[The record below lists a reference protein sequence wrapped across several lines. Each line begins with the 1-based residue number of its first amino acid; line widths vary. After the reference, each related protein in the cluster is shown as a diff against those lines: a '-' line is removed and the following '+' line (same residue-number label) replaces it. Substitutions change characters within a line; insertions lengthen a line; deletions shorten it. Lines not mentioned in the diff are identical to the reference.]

1 MTAKILI
8 VDDLKF
14 NIDLL
19 EEHLQNDLYE
29 IHRAYNGQEALS
41 KTLSVRPDLILMDVM
56 MPVIDGLSA
65 TKTIR
70 QTPEIAHIPIIM
82 ITALTSVDDRINS
95 LFCGA
100 DDYMNKPINYLL
112 LKKRIK
118 SLLRLKYFTDEIIL
132 RAGIDGAI
140 PNNNV
145 LDIDIAGS
153 KILII
158 DEDTE
163 LTNSISSKLKRKN
176 LIIDVCKDSKKAI
189 ASCLGD
195 NYSLII
201 LNTEITDV
209 NAIELCVKIK
219 NNTQLKSI
227 PILVLVDEYDEDTL
241 MKSLEIGINDYFLI
255 PHEISEL
262 IAKVILQIKKFH
274 YVENLR
280 VSYLRNATMDELTQT
295 YNRNYL
301 ESYFKNLIANLQK
314 EEKRSIICVIDIDD
328 FKKLND
334 VYGHITGDK
343 VLKSVASI
351 FLKNIRSS
359 DFIARIG
366 GEEFIVILHDVI
378 REEARLII
386 DKLREKISNTQFLDY
401 SENNKIKCTISG
413 GIDEI
418 QKNDSL
424 ASAVDRADKN
434 LYKAKNSG
442 KNMII
447 S

>member
-118 SLLRLKYFTDEIIL
+118 SLLRLKYLTDEIIL

-163 LTNSISSKLKRKN
+163 LTNSISSKLKRK
-176 LIIDVCKDSKKAI
+176 K
-189 ASCLGD
+189 
-195 NYSLII
+195 YSIHCS
-201 LNTEITDV
+201 
-209 NAIELCVKIK
+209 A
-219 NNTQLKSI
+219 
-227 PILVLVDEYDEDTL
+227 
-241 MKSLEIGINDYFLI
+241 
-255 PHEISEL
+255 
-262 IAKVILQIKKFH
+262 
-274 YVENLR
+274 
-280 VSYLRNATMDELTQT
+280 
-295 YNRNYL
+295 
-301 ESYFKNLIANLQK
+301 
-314 EEKRSIICVIDIDD
+314 
-328 FKKLND
+328 
-334 VYGHITGDK
+334 
-343 VLKSVASI
+343 
-351 FLKNIRSS
+351 
-359 DFIARIG
+359 
-366 GEEFIVILHDVI
+366 
-378 REEARLII
+378 
-386 DKLREKISNTQFLDY
+386 LD
-401 SENNKIKCTISG
+401 
-413 GIDEI
+413 
-418 QKNDSL
+418 
-424 ASAVDRADKN
+424 
-434 LYKAKNSG
+434 
-442 KNMII
+442 
-447 S
+447 

>member
-1 MTAKILI
+1 
-8 VDDLKF
+8 
-14 NIDLL
+14 
-19 EEHLQNDLYE
+19 
-29 IHRAYNGQEALS
+29 
-41 KTLSVRPDLILMDVM
+41 MDVM

-118 SLLRLKYFTDEIIL
+118 SLLRLKYLTDEIIL

-280 VSYLRNATMDELTQT
+280 VRYLRNTTMDELTQT

-314 EEKRSIICVIDIDD
+314 EERRSIVCVIDIDD

-334 VYGHITGDK
+334 VYGHMTGDK

-351 FLKNIRSS
+351 FLKNIRGS

-366 GEEFIVILHDVI
+366 GEEFVVILHDVI

-401 SENNKIKCTISG
+401 SESNKIKCTISG

-424 ASAVDRADKN
+424 ASAVDRADKY

>member
-14 NIDLL
+14 NVDLL

-56 MPVIDGLSA
+56 MPVMDGFSA

-70 QTPEIAHIPIIM
+70 QTPEISHIPIIM
-82 ITALTSVDDRINS
+82 ITALTSVDDRISS

-118 SLLRLKYFTDEIIL
+118 SLLRLKSLTDEIIL

-140 PNNNV
+140 SNNNV

-153 KILII
+153 KMLII

-163 LTNSISSKLKRKN
+163 LINSISSKLKRKN

-209 NAIELCVKIK
+209 NAIELCVKIR
-219 NNTQLKSI
+219 NNTQLKHI
-227 PILVLVDEYDEDTL
+227 PILILVDEYDEDTL
-241 MKSLEIGINDYFLI
+241 MKGLEIGINDYFLI
-255 PHEISEL
+255 SHEISEL
-262 IAKVILQIKKFH
+262 MAKVVLQIKKFH
-274 YVENLR
+274 FVENLR
-280 VSYLRNATMDELTQT
+280 VKYLRNATMDKLTQT

-314 EEKRSIICVIDIDD
+314 EERSSILCVIDIDD

-334 VYGHITGDK
+334 VYGHTTGDK
-343 VLKSVASI
+343 ILKSIASI

-366 GEEFIVILHDVI
+366 GEEFVIILHDVI

-386 DKLREKISNTQFLDY
+386 DQLREKVSDAQFLDY
-401 SENNKIKCTISG
+401 SESNKVKCTISA

>member
-1 MTAKILI
+1 
-8 VDDLKF
+8 
-14 NIDLL
+14 
-19 EEHLQNDLYE
+19 
-29 IHRAYNGQEALS
+29 
-41 KTLSVRPDLILMDVM
+41 
-56 MPVIDGLSA
+56 
-65 TKTIR
+65 
-70 QTPEIAHIPIIM
+70 M
-82 ITALTSVDDRINS
+82 I
-95 LFCGA
+95 
-100 DDYMNKPINYLL
+100 
-112 LKKRIK
+112 
-118 SLLRLKYFTDEIIL
+118 
-132 RAGIDGAI
+132 
-140 PNNNV
+140 
-145 LDIDIAGS
+145 
-153 KILII
+153 
-158 DEDTE
+158 
-163 LTNSISSKLKRKN
+163 
-176 LIIDVCKDSKKAI
+176 
-189 ASCLGD
+189 SC
-195 NYSLII
+195 
-201 LNTEITDV
+201 E
-209 NAIELCVKIK
+209 K
-219 NNTQLKSI
+219 
-227 PILVLVDEYDEDTL
+227 
-241 MKSLEIGINDYFLI
+241 
-255 PHEISEL
+255 
-262 IAKVILQIKKFH
+262 
-274 YVENLR
+274 
-280 VSYLRNATMDELTQT
+280 
-295 YNRNYL
+295 
-301 ESYFKNLIANLQK
+301 QK

-378 REEARLII
+378 MEEARLII

>member
-195 NYSLII
+195 KYSLII

-280 VSYLRNATMDELTQT
+280 MSYLRNATMDELTQT